1 MWIDVRR
8 LEQFAD
14 GGEQDAGVPV
24 DEGGEVGGF
33 SSLEGVAIGG
43 DVKFVCF
50 GVNGEA
56 GLCVQSFELAARL
69 FHGAEFRGVPG
80 GGVGE

>member
-33 SSLEGVAIGG
+33 SSLESVVVGG
-43 DVKFVCF
+43 DVTFVGF
-50 GVNGEA
+50 SVNGEA
-56 GLCVQSFELAARL
+56 GSLVKSFRL
-69 FHGAEFRGVPG
+69 VVCFMVRSSGVY
-80 GGVGE
+80 